1 MKKFNK
7 IIVFVTVLVLLI
19 SISSC
24 TEGSN
29 LYDGIRETSLRP
41 TANKLL
47 ITEGESITYTDSS
60 LTVKSRKWTFE
71 GGTITTSNDGVVTVT
86 YPTASPSTGTGLQ
99 AINQGFSTTLQV
111 THDDDKTESHLF
123 KVKVFRKVVPDFIA
137 SRTTEMF
144 GNTIQFTDKTLDG
157 ISSFD
162 EAMKEDTILWEF
174 EGGTPATSK
183 ERNPKVIYKTPGIY
197 AVKLTVKRSAPAS
210 MGTTT
215 RVDYM
220 NILAVPLC
228 DQTVN
233 LVGCGNIGGEI
244 AGLDDWIALGNSSE
258 NKIANLSVSTQR
270 FTQGKGSLKYLY
282 DEPGK
287 PAFTNNIIKMENHP
301 FTVTAAG
308 SYTLSMDTFGDILS
322 TGANRDYVFEIS
334 TPAVGTTNDANKL
347 FFRTTGGVNWFN
359 ASSTVTLA
367 PGKYYVQIK
376 MWNPGFDV
384 NLKLNLFID
393 NIKVIKN

>member
-1 MKKFNK
+1 MKKNIKTIAF
-7 IIVFVTVLVLLI
+7 IAVSVLLI
-19 SISSC
+19 SVSSC

-29 LYDGIRETSLRP
+29 LYDGLKDISLKP

-47 ITEGESITYTDSS
+47 ITEGETITYTDSS

-71 GGTITTSNDGVVTVT
+71 GGNITTSSDGVVTVT

-111 THDDDKTESHLF
+111 THDDNTTESHLF
-123 KVKVFRKVVPDFIA
+123 KVKVFRKVVPDFVA

-144 GNTIQFTDKTLDG
+144 GNSIQFTDKTIDG
-157 ISSFD
+157 QSSFD
-162 EAMKEDTILWEF
+162 EARKDDTILWEF
-174 EGGTPATSK
+174 EGGTPATSN
-183 ERNPKVIYKTPGIY
+183 ERNPKVIYNTPGKY
-197 AVKLTVKRSAPAS
+197 AVKLTVKRSMPAS
-210 MGTTT
+210 TGTTT
-215 RVDYM
+215 RVNYM

-228 DQTVN
+228 DETVN

-244 AGLDDWIALGNSSE
+244 AGLGDWIALGNAGE

-270 FTQGKGSLKYLY
+270 FTQGTGSLKYLY

-301 FTVTAAG
+301 FTVTTAG
-308 SYTLSMDTFGDILS
+308 SYKLSMDTFGEILS
-322 TGANRDYVFEIS
+322 TGANKDYVFEIS

-347 FFRTTGGVNWFN
+347 FFRTTGGSWFK

-367 PGKYYVQIK
+367 PGKYYIQIK
-376 MWNPGFDV
+376 MWNPGFDT
-384 NLKLNLFID
+384 NLKYNLFID
-393 NIKVIKN
+393 DIKVIKN